1 MRGGETASDEEEG
14 KKAQIATVSA
24 EVEHKKWIIDK
35 VSAIFVS
42 RQR

>member
-14 KKAQIATVSA
+14 KKAQVATVSA

-35 VSAIFVS
+35 PVQFSCLGK
-42 RQR
+42 R